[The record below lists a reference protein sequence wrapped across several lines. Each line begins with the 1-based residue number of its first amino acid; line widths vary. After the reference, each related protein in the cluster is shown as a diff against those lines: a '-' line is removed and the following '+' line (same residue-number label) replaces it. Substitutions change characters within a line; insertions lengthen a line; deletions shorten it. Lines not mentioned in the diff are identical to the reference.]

1 MAQIPVVHNLHHEFT
16 LYICMVDT
24 ENTMDEVCA
33 LAAKLSIAFDKN
45 QKADTPLRVRTL
57 GADKPFPGDMT
68 VAQAGIGPMTSL
80 ELFYEEAPPS
90 QESAHTHESHHE

>member
-1 MAQIPVVHNLHHEFT
+1 MAQIPVVHNLHDEFA
-16 LYICMVDT
+16 LYLSVVDT

-57 GADKPFPGDMT
+57 GAGKPFPRDMT
-68 VAQAGIGPMTSL
+68 VGQAGIVPMTSL

-90 QESAHTHESHHE
+90 HESNHE

>member
-1 MAQIPVVHNLHHEFT
+1 MAQIPVVHNLHDEFV
-16 LYICMVDT
+16 LYLSMVDT

-33 LAAKLSIAFDKN
+33 LAAKLSVAFDTN

-57 GADKPFPGDMT
+57 GADTPFPRDMT
-68 VAQAGIGPMTSL
+68 VGQAGIAPMTSL

-90 QESAHTHESHHE
+90 